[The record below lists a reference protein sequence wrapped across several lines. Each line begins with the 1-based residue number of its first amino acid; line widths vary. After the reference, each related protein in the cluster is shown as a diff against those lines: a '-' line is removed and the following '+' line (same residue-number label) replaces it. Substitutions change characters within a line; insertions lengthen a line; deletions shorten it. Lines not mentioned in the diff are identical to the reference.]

1 MMLNFINGKMQI
13 EITRYNH
20 TSTYM
25 ANLKKKKLKI
35 TGKNMEPLELSHV
48 VAVSEKLG
56 QPL

>member
-48 VAVSEKLG
+48 VAVSEKLE

>member
-1 MMLNFINGKMQI
+1 MLNFINGKMQI